1 MENLFYKFGAE
12 QICGKPKSYVKFL
25 QTIWLSD
32 LFLNRKNLIFL
43 LKIKFYFHF
52 ELRNLKF
59 HIVSYS
65 IKKIFKYS
73 KFILMLSCI
82 FILSCSSNKIRGCD
96 GNAQTYELRVMSETW
111 PLFVSLWKLEFLLV
125 FQYLQEFLFRE
136 HLCIFRAFF
145 ERILPNF
152 YPIRIVRL
160 F

>member
-1 MENLFYKFGAE
+1 MENLFYKFGAEQICGKPKGYVEFLQTIWLSDLFSIIKVSMTFIIEKDTLHTDLFYKFGAE

-82 FILSCSSNKIRGCD
+82 FILSCASNKIRGCD
-96 GNAQTYELRVMSETW
+96 GNAQTYELRVMSET
-111 PLFVSLWKLEFLLV
+111 
-125 FQYLQEFLFRE
+125 
-136 HLCIFRAFF
+136 
-145 ERILPNF
+145 
-152 YPIRIVRL
+152 
-160 F
+160 